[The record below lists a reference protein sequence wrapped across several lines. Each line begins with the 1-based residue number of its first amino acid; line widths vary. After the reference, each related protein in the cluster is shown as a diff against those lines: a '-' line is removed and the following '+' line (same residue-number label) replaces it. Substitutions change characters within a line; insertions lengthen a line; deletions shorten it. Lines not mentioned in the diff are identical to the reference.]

1 MRELEENMA
10 NNHKKD
16 NVLTPDEYKR
26 MKVVHQQTK
35 RGKKKRRKK

>member
-10 NNHKKD
+10 NHKKD

-35 RGKKKRRKK
+35 RGKKKRSK